1 MTEEELR
8 FLETLDGKDE
18 EVVAFA
24 IENRLDVMTAF
35 DRVQDTVRREAI
47 VRDALRVGLGLSAS
61 ANSEVSDEGRPFSQR
76 VEDAQ
81 LSARLDLDLPVDL
94 LPARNAWRRAELAL
108 VDERRSYE
116 RFLDQVTIDV
126 RDALRRA
133 RNSAESL
140 RIQLDAVDL
149 SVDRARG
156 AQLQLEAGRASTRD
170 LRGPGSAAKSP

>member
-1 MTEEELR
+1 M
-8 FLETLDGKDE
+8 
-18 EVVAFA
+18 
-24 IENRLDVMTAF
+24 
-35 DRVQDTVRREAI
+35 
-47 VRDALRVGLGLSAS
+47 
-61 ANSEVSDEGRPFSQR
+61 
-76 VEDAQ
+76 
-81 LSARLDLDLPVDL
+81 
-94 LPARNAWRRAELAL
+94 
-108 VDERRSYE
+108 DERRSYE

-170 LRGPGSAAKSP
+170 LLEAQEALRRVRDAATSARISFKLALYELQLQLEILRVDESGIFVDSDLAAQLLSLR

>member
-1 MTEEELR
+1 
-8 FLETLDGKDE
+8 
-18 EVVAFA
+18 
-24 IENRLDVMTAF
+24 
-35 DRVQDTVRREAI
+35 
-47 VRDALRVGLGLSAS
+47 
-61 ANSEVSDEGRPFSQR
+61 
-76 VEDAQ
+76 
-81 LSARLDLDLPVDL
+81 VDL

-170 LRGPGSAAKSP
+170 LLEAQEALRSVRDAATSARISFKLALYELQLQLEILRVDESGLFVEPDLEAQLLSLR